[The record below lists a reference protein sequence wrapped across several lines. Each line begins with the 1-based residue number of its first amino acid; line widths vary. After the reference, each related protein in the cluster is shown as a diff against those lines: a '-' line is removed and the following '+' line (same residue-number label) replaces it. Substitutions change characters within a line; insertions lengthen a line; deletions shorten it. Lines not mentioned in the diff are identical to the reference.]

1 MQLDKQYEQVV
12 FAKCLLGLLEKPLG
26 SFKLKGES
34 KMEQKTDNKKKI
46 VKVIVWVVV
55 MLVVMGTI
63 HTLVNYFDLFTFLQ
77 SLHGG

>member
-1 MQLDKQYEQVV
+1 M
-12 FAKCLLGLLEKPLG
+12 A
-26 SFKLKGES
+26 
-34 KMEQKTDNKKKI
+34 QKKVTKKKI

-55 MLVVMGTI
+55 ILVVMGTM

>member
-1 MQLDKQYEQVV
+1 
-12 FAKCLLGLLEKPLG
+12 
-26 SFKLKGES
+26 
-34 KMEQKTDNKKKI
+34 MEQKTDNKKKI

-77 SLHGG
+77 SLHSG